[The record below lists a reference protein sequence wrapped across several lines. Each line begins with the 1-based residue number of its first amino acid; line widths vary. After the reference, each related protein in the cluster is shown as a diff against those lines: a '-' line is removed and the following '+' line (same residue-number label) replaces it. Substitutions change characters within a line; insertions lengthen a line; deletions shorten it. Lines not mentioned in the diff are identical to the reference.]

1 MAVAASGGSETAFG
15 TRGAR
20 ASGEAR
26 QRDPVRRSLS
36 CGAASSLFFFVCCYY
51 CSNAN
56 VIWMELGGLGVWA
69 LLFGGVVLL
78 SVWLAG

>member
-36 CGAASSLFFFVCCYY
+36 CGAASSLFFVCV
-51 CSNAN
+51 ATTAA
-56 VIWMELGGLGVWA
+56 MQM
-69 LLFGGVVLL
+69 
-78 SVWLAG
+78 